1 MPGHDKP
8 VRVSLV
14 SSHAQLGGSE
24 RYLELVLDE
33 LSDDSVA
40 VVVALQRGPFTERL
54 RRRSVPLAVVPTPAR
69 LGILPAAV
77 RLRRIL
83 IAHRSEVVH
92 ANGVKAALVAGLA
105 MLGTGVP
112 VLWVKHDTSLDGPIA
127 WTAARLTTRVA
138 GVSRAVLETFG
149 SAHADKLQ
157 VIHNGVPDPAVD
169 RAAARST
176 MTALHGGSREAPVVL
191 LVGRLD
197 PAKGQLDVIEAA
209 PALRVRHPDLRV
221 VFCGGEDAHHP
232 QYARQLR
239 DRAHELG
246 LKDVVLFLGHR
257 DDAVT
262 LIAGSDVVAVPSR
275 PGGNGWREGFGLV
288 GVEAFWVG
296 TPVVAYADGA
306 LPEILGECARL
317 VSPGDGD
324 ALRDALLMVL
334 GERELRE
341 RMIAC
346 GRDRAHERYTVDRMV
361 DALRETYRELAAA
374 R

>member
-1 MPGHDKP
+1 
-8 VRVSLV
+8 
-14 SSHAQLGGSE
+14 
-24 RYLELVLDE
+24 
-33 LSDDSVA
+33 
-40 VVVALQRGPFTERL
+40 
-54 RRRSVPLAVVPTPAR
+54 
-69 LGILPAAV
+69 
-77 RLRRIL
+77 
-83 IAHRSEVVH
+83 
-92 ANGVKAALVAGLA
+92 

-112 VLWVKHDTSLDGPIA
+112 VLWVKHDMSLDGPIA
-127 WTAARLTTRVA
+127 WTAARLATRVV

-149 SAHADKLQ
+149 SVHADKLQ
-157 VIHNGVPDPAVD
+157 VIYNGVPDPAVD
-169 RAAARST
+169 RVAARRT
-176 MTALHGGSREAPVVL
+176 MTALHGGSCAAPVVL

-197 PAKGQLDVIEAA
+197 PAKGQLDVIETA
-209 PALRVRHPDLRV
+209 PTLRVRHPELRV

-246 LKDVVLFLGHR
+246 LEDVVLFLGHR

-262 LIAGSDVVAVPSR
+262 LIAGSDVVAVPRR
-275 PGGNGWREGFGLV
+275 PGVNGWREGFGLV
-288 GVEAFWVG
+288 GVEGFWVG

-306 LPEILGECARL
+306 LPEILGDCARL
-317 VSPGDGD
+317 VPPGDGN
-324 ALRDALLMVL
+324 ALAEAMLMVL

-346 GRDRAHERYTVDRMV
+346 GRDHAHERYTVDRMI